1 MKSGNVDGVPPS
13 LSPPPSLNA
22 ANINDA
28 ARVVRMGGA
37 AKEGEKR
44 EGKEKSKIFW
54 SRAFV
59 ASRIKPDL
67 TPRNLHRP
75 YQTLSVASSY
85 LAS

>member
-1 MKSGNVDGVPPS
+1 MKSGNVDGVSPS
-13 LSPPPSLNA
+13 PSAAPSLNA

-54 SRAFV
+54 SRAF
-59 ASRIKPDL
+59 SRLKPDL

-75 YQTLSVASSY
+75 YQT
-85 LAS
+85 